1 MKKIIVALVVFALV
15 AGAAFAQPSVG
26 GNLKISTNL
35 IYGNTV
41 DEDAMAGGATIWD
54 AYTNIVWAGNNAGG
68 MMRLW
73 TKNNE
78 WQPDFFTFWWW
89 KPIQQFRIQLGKNRD
104 GDFGHAQIAGW
115 SYNGEAQGGV
125 ALDKDRDKFTNYS
138 GGGYYTSDKRYSN
151 AGESLATISRTA
163 AWWGGFGAGGNDIG
177 LALSIYPMPG
187 VEVDVCIP
195 MAGASSDAGG
205 VPLSTAGETYLNSD
219 INFKIGIPDIGDVRF
234 VIDGMGKDP
243 TDDSVATPNIHA
255 AFYINAIEGMG
266 IEIGAG
272 FKNDFETIEFG
283 LGYKITAEAF
293 VMKARAG
300 FIAKGKL
307 NNPNSTGNT
316 DASLFSIGI
325 LPTYNLGKLV
335 ALFNAGFGID
345 LNDTEMMDWFINPYL
360 SVPANS
366 GRFYAGL
373 KLYNLKSKGD
383 GDQVSWSI
391 PIGWNVYF

>member
-1 MKKIIVALVVFALV
+1 MKKIIVTLAVLALI

-35 IYGNTV
+35 LAGST
-41 DEDAMAGGATIWD
+41 ETEEPMAGGATIWD
-54 AYTNIVWAGNNAGG
+54 AYTNIVWSGTNAGG

-89 KPIQQFRIQLGKNRD
+89 KPIEQIRIQLGKNRD

-115 SYNGEAQGGV
+115 SFNGEAQGGV

-151 AGESLATISRTA
+151 AGESLATIARTA
-163 AWWGGFGAGGNDIG
+163 AWWGGFGAGGDDIG
-177 LALSIYPMPG
+177 IALSYFPMPG
-187 VEVDVCIP
+187 FEMDICIP

-205 VPLSTAGETYLNSD
+205 IPQLTAAETYLKSD
-219 INFKIGIPDIGDVRF
+219 INFNIAIPDIGNLRF
-234 VIDGMGKDP
+234 VVDCMGKDP
-243 TDDSVATPNIHA
+243 ADDSVATPNLHA
-255 AFYINAIEGMG
+255 AFYINAVDGMG

-283 LGYKITAEAF
+283 LGYRLIAEALTL
-293 VMKARAG
+293 KARAG
-300 FIAKGKL
+300 FVAKGKL
-307 NNPNSTGNT
+307 LDGS

-325 LPTYNLGKLV
+325 LPAYNFGKLV

-345 LNDTEMMDWFINPYL
+345 LNNTEMMDWFVNPYI

-366 GRFYAGL
+366 GRFYGGL
-373 KLYNLKSKGD
+373 KVYNIKSKGD
-383 GDQVSWSI
+383 EDVISWAI

>member
-1 MKKIIVALVVFALV
+1 MKKIIVTLVVLALI

-35 IYGNTV
+35 IYGNT
-41 DEDAMAGGATIWD
+41 DDPDAYAGGATIWD

-89 KPIQQFRIQLGKNRD
+89 KPIPQIRLQLGQNRD

-115 SYNGEAQGGV
+115 SFNGEAQGGV

-138 GGGYYTSDKRYSN
+138 GGGYYTSDKRYSS
-151 AGESLATISRTA
+151 AGESLATIARTA

-177 LALSIYPMPG
+177 IALSLYPMPG
-187 VEVDVCIP
+187 FEIDICIP
-195 MAGASSDAGG
+195 MAGAKSDAGG
-205 VPLSTAGETYLNSD
+205 IPQFTAAETYLNSD
-219 INFKIGIPDIGDVRF
+219 INFNIAIPDIGNVRF
-234 VIDGMGKDP
+234 AVDGMGKDP
-243 TDDSVATPNIHA
+243 TDDSVATPNLHA

-266 IEIGAG
+266 IEVGAG
-272 FKNDFETIEFG
+272 FKSKNELFETIEFG
-283 LGYKITAEAF
+283 LGYKVTVEAF
-293 VMKARAG
+293 AMKARAG
-300 FIAKGKL
+300 FIAKGVL
-307 NNPNSTGNT
+307 NDGN

-325 LPTYNLGKLV
+325 LPSYNLGKLV
-335 ALFNAGFGID
+335 ALLNAGFGID
-345 LNDTEMMDWFINPYL
+345 LNTTEMMDWFVNPYL

-366 GRFYAGL
+366 GRLYAGL
-373 KLYNLKSKGD
+373 KLYNIKSKGD
-383 GDQVSWSI
+383 GDIISWSV